1 MKRVSTAA
9 LSALWVAGCTAA
21 PVAEPIVASVSQ
33 TTEAT
38 TPAPEP
44 APPSKA
50 PDVPG
55 GMQWLYGS
63 AEGASASIQTYRAFE
78 RYVTAALRNRPRQSV
93 VLERDAALGSPSFV
107 ACDNKPFAVIL
118 DADETALQNQGLEY
132 ALAAR
137 GVSNDRPVMNAWQ
150 NAPQTAAPAM
160 PGAVESLRNI
170 RSLGVTVIFNT
181 NRDTPTAAAT
191 AATLNSAGVGPAEHL
206 KTLFL
211 RGDVDG
217 KSGKDGRRL
226 HVAERYCVVAM
237 AGDQMGDF
245 TDLLNERGL
254 SPLQRR
260 QLATSGAVGALWGN
274 GWFLLSNPVY
284 GPGLRGTLDE
294 VFSPENRWQ
303 PANIVETK

>member
-1 MKRVSTAA
+1 MTRITGMA
-9 LSALWVAGCTAA
+9 LSALLLAGCATAPA
-21 PVAEPIVASVSQ
+21 PDSLVVPPPPEPVAATQAKEP
-33 TTEAT
+33 E
-38 TPAPEP
+38 
-44 APPSKA
+44 
-50 PDVPG
+50 VPG

-78 RYVTAALRNRPRQSV
+78 RYVAAAVRNRPTDSV
-93 VLERDAALGSPSFV
+93 VLADGTNPASPSFV
-107 ACDNKPFAVIL
+107 PCGNKPFAVVL
-118 DADETALQNQGLEY
+118 DADETAVQNQGLEY

-137 GVSNDRPVMNAWQ
+137 GVASDRPVINAWQ

-160 PGAVESLRNI
+160 PGAVEALRNI
-170 RSLGVTVIFNT
+170 RALGVTVIFNT

-191 AATLNSAGVGPAEHL
+191 AATLNAAGVGPAEHL
-206 KTLFL
+206 KTMFL

-226 HVAERYCVVAM
+226 HVASRYCVVAM

-245 TDLLNERGL
+245 SDLLNAQGL
-254 SPLQRR
+254 APLARR
-260 QLATSGAVGALWGN
+260 QLASTGRIGALWGN

-284 GPGLRGTLDE
+284 GPGLRGDLNE

>member
-1 MKRVSTAA
+1 MRMTAIA
-9 LSALWVAGCTAA
+9 LGAVLLAGC
-21 PVAEPIVASVSQ
+21 
-33 TTEAT
+33 AT
-38 TPAPEP
+38 APEAQPVMAEANPRVVLEPTAP
-44 APPSKA
+44 AKSPE
-50 PDVPG
+50 VPG

-78 RYVTAALRNRPRQSV
+78 RFVAEAVRNRPRDSV
-93 VLERDAALGSPSFV
+93 VLQDGTTLTVASFV
-107 ACDNKPFAVIL
+107 PCGTKPFAVVL
-118 DADETALQNQGLEY
+118 DADETAVQNQGLEY

-137 GVSNDRPVMNAWQ
+137 GVSSDRPVMNAWQ

-160 PGAVESLRNI
+160 PGAVEALRNI
-170 RSLGVTVIFNT
+170 RDLGVTVIFNT

-191 AATLNSAGVGPAEHL
+191 SATLNSAGVGPAEHL

-211 RGDVDG
+211 RGDIDG

-226 HVAERYCVVAM
+226 HVASRYCVVAM

-245 TDLLNERGL
+245 SDLLNERSLTPL
-254 SPLQRR
+254 SRR
-260 QLATSGAVGALWGN
+260 QLASTGKIGALWGN

-284 GPGLRGTLDE
+284 GPGLRGGLDE
-294 VFSPENRWQ
+294 VFSPENRWR